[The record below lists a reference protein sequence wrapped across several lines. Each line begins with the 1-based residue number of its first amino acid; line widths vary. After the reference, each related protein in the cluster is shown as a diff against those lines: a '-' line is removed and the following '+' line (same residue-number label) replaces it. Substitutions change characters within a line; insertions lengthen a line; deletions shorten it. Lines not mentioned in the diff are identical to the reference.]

1 VRRPPEAAPSQMLA
15 AVVAVPLAAVLVRV
29 RGGHVA
35 PLAGAVLAIMFNRTA
50 GRCVPS
56 HSTRP

>member
-1 VRRPPEAAPSQMLA
+1 MLA

-29 RGGHVA
+29 RGGHMA